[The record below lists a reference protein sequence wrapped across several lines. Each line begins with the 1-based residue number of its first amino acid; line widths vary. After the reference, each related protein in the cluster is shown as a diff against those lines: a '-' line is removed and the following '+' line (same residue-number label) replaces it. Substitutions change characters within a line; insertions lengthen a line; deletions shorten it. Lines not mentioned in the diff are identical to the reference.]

1 MVITHSPRPGEA
13 TGGVQNQVWKKKG
26 NLYREWVSDF
36 ESGRR
41 THPANHIPRNR
52 QQRRRRR
59 RRTRGDEGAEGGREG
74 GGRYSEGTPKWEC
87 FSVWGECSQALTFAC
102 QQCAAVRE
110 SVYIRARSIFC
121 QSVLVF

>member
-1 MVITHSPRPGEA
+1 MKPLEVCRTRYE
-13 TGGVQNQVWKKKG
+13 KKG

-59 RRTRGDEGAEGGREG
+59 RRTRGDEGAERGREG
-74 GGRYSEGTPKWEC
+74 GGTARVHLSG
-87 FSVWGECSQALTFAC
+87 SVFLCG
-102 QQCAAVRE
+102 V
-110 SVYIRARSIFC
+110 SVHK
-121 QSVLVF
+121 L